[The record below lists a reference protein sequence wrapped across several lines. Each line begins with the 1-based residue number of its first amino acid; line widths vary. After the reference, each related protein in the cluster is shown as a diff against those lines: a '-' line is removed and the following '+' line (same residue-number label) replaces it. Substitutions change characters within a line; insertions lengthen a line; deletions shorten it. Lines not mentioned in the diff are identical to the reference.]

1 MEFLKE
7 AEVWVGVGFVMVI
20 GLLLYVGVPKLV
32 GAMLDAR
39 SAAIKSELDEAKR
52 LREEAAALLESFKQK
67 AAGAEKEAEAIVV
80 EAKAEAERFA
90 QESRASLKSLIERR
104 AKAAQDKIAQ
114 AEAAALSEI
123 RTLSADAATAAAEK
137 LILARLD
144 AKRAGYL
151 IAQSRLRRGD
161 IRYIK
166 HMVTA
171 AIASRQQ
178 NRGRERQGEADQA
191 KALSAR

>member
-7 AEVWVGVGFVMVI
+7 AEVWVGVGFLMVI

-39 SAAIKSELDEAKR
+39 AAAIKSELDEAKR
-52 LREEAAALLESFKQK
+52 LREEAAALLEGFKQK

-80 EAKAEAERFA
+80 EARAEAERFA

-104 AKAAQDKIAQ
+104 GKAAQDKIAQ

-137 LILARLD
+137 LILARRD
-144 AKRAGYL
+144 AKRAGDL
-151 IAQSRLRRGD
+151 IAQS
-161 IRYIK
+161 IK
-166 HMVTA
+166 
-171 AIASRQQ
+171 
-178 NRGRERQGEADQA
+178 D
-191 KALSAR
+191 LSSKLN

>member
-20 GLLLYVGVPKLV
+20 GLLLYLGVPRLV
-32 GAMLDAR
+32 GGMLDAR

-67 AAGAEKEAEAIVV
+67 AQGAEKEAEAIVV
-80 EAKAEAERFA
+80 EARAEAERFA
-90 QESRASLKSLIERR
+90 EESRANLKSLIERR

-114 AEAAALSEI
+114 AEAAALAEI

-144 AKRAGYL
+144 AKRAGDL
-151 IAQSRLRRGD
+151 IARS
-161 IRYIK
+161 IK
-166 HMVTA
+166 DLT
-171 AIASRQQ
+171 SKL
-178 NRGRERQGEADQA
+178 N
-191 KALSAR
+191 

>member
-20 GLLLYVGVPKLV
+20 ALLLYVGVPKLV

-52 LREEAAALLESFKQK
+52 LRDEAAALLESFKQK

-80 EAKAEAERFA
+80 EARAEAERFA
-90 QESRASLKSLIERR
+90 QESRANLKSLIERR

-123 RTLSADAATAAAEK
+123 RNLSADAATAAAEK
-137 LILARLD
+137 LILTRLD
-144 AKRAGYL
+144 AKRAGDL
-151 IAQSRLRRGD
+151 IAQS
-161 IRYIK
+161 IK
-166 HMVTA
+166 DLT
-171 AIASRQQ
+171 SKL
-178 NRGRERQGEADQA
+178 N
-191 KALSAR
+191 

>member
-1 MEFLKE
+1 VEFLQE
-7 AEVWVGVGFVMVI
+7 PEVWVGVGFVMVI
-20 GLLLYVGVPKLV
+20 ALLLYVGVPKLV

-67 AAGAEKEAEAIVV
+67 AQGAEKEAEAIVV
-80 EAKAEAERFA
+80 EARGEAERFA
-90 QESRASLKSLIERR
+90 AESRANLKSLIERR

-123 RTLSADAATAAAEK
+123 RRLSADAATAAAEK

-144 AKRAGYL
+144 AKRAGSL
-151 IAQSRLRRGD
+151 IAQS
-161 IRYIK
+161 IK
-166 HMVTA
+166 
-171 AIASRQQ
+171 
-178 NRGRERQGEADQA
+178 D
-191 KALSAR
+191 LSSKLN

>member
-20 GLLLYVGVPKLV
+20 GLLIYVGVPRLV
-32 GAMLDAR
+32 GGMLDAR

-67 AAGAEKEAEAIVV
+67 AQGAEKEAEAIVV
-80 EAKAEAERFA
+80 EARAEAERFA
-90 QESRASLKSLIERR
+90 EESRANLKSLIERR

-114 AEAAALSEI
+114 AEAAALAEI

-144 AKRAGYL
+144 AKRAGDL
-151 IAQSRLRRGD
+151 TARS
-161 IRYIK
+161 IK
-166 HMVTA
+166 DLT
-171 AIASRQQ
+171 SKL
-178 NRGRERQGEADQA
+178 N
-191 KALSAR
+191 

>member
-20 GLLLYVGVPKLV
+20 GLLIYVGVPRLV
-32 GAMLDAR
+32 GGMLDAR

-67 AAGAEKEAEAIVV
+67 AQGAEKEAESIVV
-80 EAKAEAERFA
+80 EARAEAERFA
-90 QESRASLKSLIERR
+90 EESRANLKSLIERR

-114 AEAAALSEI
+114 AEAAALAEI

-144 AKRAGYL
+144 AKRAGDL
-151 IAQSRLRRGD
+151 IARS
-161 IRYIK
+161 IK
-166 HMVTA
+166 DLT
-171 AIASRQQ
+171 SKL
-178 NRGRERQGEADQA
+178 N
-191 KALSAR
+191 

>member
-20 GLLLYVGVPKLV
+20 GLLIYVGVPRLV
-32 GAMLDAR
+32 GGMLDAR

-67 AAGAEKEAEAIVV
+67 AQGAEKEAEAIVV
-80 EAKAEAERFA
+80 EARAEAERFA
-90 QESRASLKSLIERR
+90 EESRANLKSLIERR

-114 AEAAALSEI
+114 AEAAALAEI

-144 AKRAGYL
+144 AKRAGGL
-151 IAQSRLRRGD
+151 IAQS
-161 IRYIK
+161 IK
-166 HMVTA
+166 DLTA
-171 AIASRQQ
+171 KL
-178 NRGRERQGEADQA
+178 N
-191 KALSAR
+191 